1 MTNLKLTRPLIV
13 FDIES
18 TGLNIGRDQI
28 IEISFI
34 KCFPDGKIEE
44 RTLRIKPT
52 PSSETR
58 QLNGITPEAQEVHG
72 ISEEDLN
79 DCPIFAEVADDIL
92 AYIGDSDIAG
102 FNSNKFDIPLLAEE
116 FLRIGK
122 KLDMR
127 DRYLV
132 DVQQI
137 FHKMEPR
144 NLAAAYKFYC
154 GKDIENAHS
163 ANADAMATLEVLEA
177 QIDRYKDTEYED
189 RYTKKCRPVTPV
201 VKDLDHFTRSNR
213 NVDFASHIVLNDKDV
228 EVFNFGKHKGKSVK
242 EVFKT
247 EPSFYSWMMHADF
260 PLNTKDIITTL
271 YNEAR
276 LEMKFNKQ

>member
-34 KCFPDGKIEE
+34 KCFPDGSREE
-44 RTLRIKPT
+44 RTIRIKPT
-52 PSSETR
+52 PSSEMR
-58 QLNGITPEAQEVHG
+58 QLNGITPEAQAVHG
-72 ISEEDLN
+72 ISEEDLKN
-79 DCPIFAEVADDIL
+79 CPTFADVADDLL

-122 KLDMR
+122 RLDMR
-127 DRYLV
+127 NRYLV

-154 GKDIENAHS
+154 GKDIQNAHS

-177 QIDRYKDTEYED
+177 QIERYKDVEYED
-189 RYTKKCRPVTPV
+189 RNTKKCCPVTPN
-201 VKDLDHFTRSNR
+201 VKDLDHFTRVNR
-213 NVDFASHIVLNDKDV
+213 NVDFAAHIILNDKDV
-228 EVFNFGKHKGKSVK
+228 EVFNFGKHKGESVK
-242 EVFKT
+242 DVFKR
-247 EPSFYSWMMHADF
+247 EPAFYSWMMRADF
-260 PLNTKDIITTL
+260 PLNTKDVITLL

-276 LEMKFNKQ
+276 LELKFQKQ

>member
-28 IEISFI
+28 IEISLI
-34 KCFPDGKIEE
+34 KCFPDGSHEE
-44 RTLRIKPT
+44 RTIRIKPT
-52 PSSETR
+52 ASTETR
-58 QLNGITPEAQEVHG
+58 PLNGISAEAYAVHG
-72 ISEEDLN
+72 ISDEDLK
-79 DCPIFAEVADDIL
+79 DCPTFAEAADEL
-92 AYIGDSDIAG
+92 LEYIGDSDIAG

-127 DRYLV
+127 NRYLI

-154 GKDIENAHS
+154 HKNIENAHS

-177 QIDRYKDTEYED
+177 QIERYKDVEYED
-189 RYTKKCRPVTPV
+189 RDEKKYCPITPY
-201 VKDLDHFTRSNR
+201 VKDLDNFTRSNR
-213 NVDFASHIVLNDKDV
+213 NVDFAAHIVLNDKDV
-228 EVFNFGKHKGKSVK
+228 EVFNFGKHKGQSVK
-242 EVFKT
+242 EVFKV
-247 EPSFYSWMMHADF
+247 EPAFYSWMMRADF
-260 PLNTKDIITTL
+260 PLNTKDVITML

-276 LEMKFNKQ
+276 LEMKFGKK

>member
-34 KCFPDGKIEE
+34 KCFPDGNTEE

-52 PSSETR
+52 PSSANR

-72 ISEEDLN
+72 ISEEDLK
-79 DCPIFAEVADDIL
+79 DCPTFAEVADDIL

-116 FLRIGK
+116 FLRVGK

-127 DRYLV
+127 NRYLV

-177 QIDRYKDTEYED
+177 QIERYKETEYED

-213 NVDFASHIVLNDKDV
+213 NVDFAAHIVLNDKDV

-242 EVFKT
+242 EVFKA

-276 LEMKFNKQ
+276 LELKFQKQ

>member
-34 KCFPDGKIEE
+34 KCFPDGNREE

-52 PSSETR
+52 PSSEAR
-58 QLNGITPEAQEVHG
+58 QLNGISPEAQAVHG
-72 ISEEDLN
+72 ISEEDLK
-79 DCPIFAEVADDIL
+79 DCPTFAEVADDLL

-122 KLDMR
+122 RLDMR
-127 DRYLV
+127 NRYLV

-154 GKDIENAHS
+154 HKDIKNAHS

-177 QIDRYKDTEYED
+177 QIERYMDVEYED
-189 RYTKKCRPVTPV
+189 RTTKKCCPVTPV
-201 VKDLDHFTRSNR
+201 VKDLDHFTRVNR
-213 NVDFASHIVLNDKDV
+213 NVDFAAHIILNDKDV
-228 EVFNFGKHKGKSVK
+228 EVFNFGKHKGQSVK

-247 EPSFYSWMMHADF
+247 EPAFYSWMMRADF
-260 PLNTKDIITTL
+260 PLNTKDVITML

-276 LEMKFNKQ
+276 LELKFQKQ